1 MFRKL
6 VGSLKVKDLYHKNY
20 AQVHVDDSIKTV
32 VQCFKNDPELNIVLV
47 FSKSRLVGVI
57 HKIDLFKL
65 VIKNTIQAL

>member
-32 VQCFKNDPELNIVLV
+32 V
-47 FSKSRLVGVI
+47 
-57 HKIDLFKL
+57 
-65 VIKNTIQAL
+65 